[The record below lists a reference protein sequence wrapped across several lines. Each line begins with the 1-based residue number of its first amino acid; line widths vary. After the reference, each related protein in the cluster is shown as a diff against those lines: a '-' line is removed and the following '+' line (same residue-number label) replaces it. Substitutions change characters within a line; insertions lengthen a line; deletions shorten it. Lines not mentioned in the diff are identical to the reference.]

1 MKGVKIP
8 ILEEES
14 LSINVI
20 GTHNWKIR
28 GYELNSVFYK
38 KGNKDNFFSELKQ
51 KVDSKKFKEI
61 KLKIINSEQRHKNRS
76 V

>member
-14 LSINVI
+14 LSISVI
-20 GTHNWKIR
+20 RTYNGKVR

-38 KGNKDNFFSELKQ
+38 KGDKDNFLSEVRN

-61 KLKIINSEQRHKNRS
+61 KLEINNNERRLKNRTD
-76 V
+76 

>member
-1 MKGVKIP
+1 VKGVKIP

-20 GTHNWKIR
+20 GTHNGKVR

-38 KGNKDNFFSELKQ
+38 KGNRYITHYCQ
-51 KVDSKKFKEI
+51 KIQHHTIFTHY
-61 KLKIINSEQRHKNRS
+61 LHFNAL
-76 V
+76 

>member
-14 LSINVI
+14 LSINLI
-20 GTHNWKIR
+20 GTHNGKVR
-28 GYELNSVFYK
+28 GYELNSIFYK
-38 KGNKDNFFSELKQ
+38 KGNKDNFFSELIK

-61 KLKIINSEQRHKNRS
+61 KSMISNNERKHKNRS
-76 V
+76 I

>member
-1 MKGVKIP
+1 MKGIKIP

-20 GTHNWKIR
+20 GTHNGKVR

-38 KGNKDNFFSELKQ
+38 KGDKDNFFSELIK

-61 KLKIINSEQRHKNRS
+61 KLKISNNEQRHKNRS

>member
-8 ILEEES
+8 ILKEES
-14 LSINVI
+14 LSISVI
-20 GTHNWKIR
+20 GTHNGKIR
-28 GYELNSVFYK
+28 GYELNSIFYK
-38 KGNKDNFFSELKQ
+38 KGDKDNFFSELIK

-61 KLKIINSEQRHKNRS
+61 KLKISNNEQRHKNRS

>member
-20 GTHNWKIR
+20 GTHNGKIR

-61 KLKIINSEQRHKNRS
+61 KLKIINSEQRHKNSS

>member
-20 GTHNWKIR
+20 GTHNGRIR
-28 GYELNSVFYK
+28 GYELNSIFYK
-38 KGNKDNFFSELKQ
+38 KGDKDNFFSELIK

-61 KLKIINSEQRHKNRS
+61 KLQISKSERRHKNRS
-76 V
+76 I

>member
-14 LSINVI
+14 LSINLS
-20 GTHNWKIR
+20 GTHNGRIR

-38 KGNKDNFFSELKQ
+38 KGNKENFFSELRK

-61 KLKIINSEQRHKNRS
+61 KLKIGNNELKHKNRS